1 MAKLPLTLILVSVTL
16 SAVAQLLFKLGVSP
30 SAEINELSVG
40 GKLVAALLSPAVLGG
55 LALYGIGTIV
65 WLAALA
71 RTPLSQAYPFV
82 GLGFLF
88 TAVFGHVFLSEEF
101 GMLRIVG
108 TILVIAGISLIARS

>member
-1 MAKLPLTLILVSVTL
+1 MAKLPLALILVSVTL
-16 SAVAQLLFKLGVSP
+16 SAIAQLLFKLGVS
-30 SAEINELSVG
+30 SVAETRGLSIA
-40 GKLVAALLSPAVLGG
+40 GKLLVTLISPAVFAG
-55 LALYGIGTIV
+55 LTIYGIGTVV

-82 GLGFLF
+82 GLGFLL

-108 TILVIAGISLIARS
+108 TIFVVAGIALIARS